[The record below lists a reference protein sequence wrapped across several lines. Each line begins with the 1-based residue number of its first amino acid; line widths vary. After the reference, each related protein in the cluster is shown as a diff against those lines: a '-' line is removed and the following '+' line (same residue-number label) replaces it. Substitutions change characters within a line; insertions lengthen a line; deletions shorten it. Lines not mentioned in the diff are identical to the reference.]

1 MAIRKTKGRA
11 EAGRNGGIV
20 ALDPTSGPL
29 EKPSGR
35 TLAARPDD
43 LDGQVIGLVTNGLGR
58 SQEFMSA
65 LSDELAKISRP
76 GGVIHVVKNS
86 VSIAPERAD
95 WARLTSEASVAITG
109 FGG

>member
-1 MAIRKTKGRA
+1 MANPRTKGRA
-11 EAGRNGGIV
+11 TAGRGGGIV

-29 EKPSGR
+29 EKPTGR
-35 TLAARPDD
+35 TLAARPND

-76 GGVIHVVKNS
+76 GGFIHVVKNS
-86 VSIAPERAD
+86 VSIPPERAD

>member
-1 MAIRKTKGRA
+1 MTKRSGD
-11 EAGRNGGIV
+11 IV

-29 EKPSGR
+29 EKRSGKR
-35 TLAARPDD
+35 LAARPSS
-43 LDGQVIGLVTNGLGR
+43 LDGRVIALVTNGLGR
-58 SQEFMSA
+58 SQEFMTA
-65 LSDELAKISRP
+65 LGDEIAKRARP
-76 GGVIHVVKNS
+76 SGILHVVKNS

>member
-1 MAIRKTKGRA
+1 MTQASR
-11 EAGRNGGIV
+11 GIV
-20 ALDPTSGPL
+20 GLDPTSGSL
-29 EKPSGR
+29 ERPSGR
-35 TLAARPDD
+35 KLAVRPRN

-58 SQEFMSA
+58 SQELLSA
-65 LSDELAKISRP
+65 LSDELAKIARP

>member
-1 MAIRKTKGRA
+1 MAISKTKGRA
-11 EAGRNGGIV
+11 KAGRTGGIV
-20 ALDPTSGPL
+20 SLDPTSGPL

-35 TLAARPDD
+35 KLAARPSD

-65 LSDELAKISRP
+65 LSEELAKISRP
-76 GGVIHVVKNS
+76 GGFLHVVKNS

>member
-1 MAIRKTKGRA
+1 MTTKKER
-11 EAGRNGGIV
+11 GIV
-20 ALDPTSGPL
+20 GLDPTSGPL

-35 TLAARPDD
+35 SLAARPKTM
-43 LDGQVIGLVTNGLGR
+43 DGQVIGLVTNGLGR
-58 SQEFMSA
+58 SQEFMTA
-65 LSDELAKISRP
+65 LSEEISNLARP
-76 GGVIHVVKNS
+76 GGFLHIVKNS